1 MKVINAEVIREYL
14 YTVGRTVAD
23 AEQVTQQELGHFCD
37 ELFHKTGAVKSTVLA
52 SLDKIELLGQHI
64 IDHIE
69 SVVGKLPEST
79 DEPKQVLPQQ
89 EPIKPVVAPV
99 VAPVVET
106 PPVLTT
112 VTTPVSD
119 AKEESS
125 NEEETGA
132 GDEKSSDEEETGAG
146 E

>member
-14 YTVGRTVAD
+14 YTVGRTVVD

-37 ELFHKTGAVKSTVLA
+37 ELFHKTGAVKATVLA

-79 DEPKQVLPQQ
+79 DEPKQVALQQ
-89 EPIKPVVAPV
+89 EPIKSVQ
-99 VAPVVET
+99 APVVET
-106 PPVLTT
+106 PPVIA
-112 VTTPVSD
+112 PVISPISD
-119 AKEESS
+119 AQEE
-125 NEEETGA
+125 
-132 GDEKSSDEEETGAG
+132 SSDEEETGEGDEESSDEKETGAG